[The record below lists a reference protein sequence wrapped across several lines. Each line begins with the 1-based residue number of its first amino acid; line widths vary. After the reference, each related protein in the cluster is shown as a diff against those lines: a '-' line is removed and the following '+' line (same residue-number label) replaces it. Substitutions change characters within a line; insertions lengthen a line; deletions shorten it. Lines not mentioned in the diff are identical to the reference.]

1 MEIIVGKKYDVD
13 AYYIG
18 RGTPLGNPFVMKNYS
33 DEERNRVCDEYEVWF
48 NKQIEDNNPKVMKE
62 LDKIMEILKRDDI
75 IILGCFCAPKR
86 CHGDTIKRYLMNSLG
101 IL

>member
-1 MEIIVGKKYDVD
+1 MEIIVGKKYDVG

-33 DEERNRVCDEYEVWF
+33 DEERNRVCDEYDVWF
-48 NKQIEDNNPKVMKE
+48 NKQIENNNPKVMRE
-62 LDKIMEILKRDDI
+62 LDKIIEILKRDGK

-86 CHGDTIKRYLMNSLG
+86 CHGDTIKRYLMNRLG